1 MTIRTSY
8 FGQKGKKVF
17 LTLKMGDGGRGICSA
32 QVCLD
37 LEEKLKEMAVFS
49 FFNLVF
55 ILY

>member
-8 FGQKGKKVF
+8 FGQKAQKVF
-17 LTLKMGDGGRGICSA
+17 LTLKMGDGGICSA

-37 LEEKLKEMAVFS
+37 LEEKLEEMAVFS

>member
-1 MTIRTSY
+1 MTIRISY

-17 LTLKMGDGGRGICSA
+17 LTLKISEWGRGICSA

-49 FFNLVF
+49 FFNVAS

>member
-1 MTIRTSY
+1 MTIRISY
-8 FGQKGKKVF
+8 FGQKDKKVF

-37 LEEKLKEMAVFS
+37 LEEKFKEMAVFS
-49 FFNLVF
+49 FFNLVL